1 MNHRP
6 AGPSPTVWKSGTAP
20 GIFPPLTHGMAL
32 FRRPL
37 EFLDSLSAH
46 GDLVEIRL
54 GPTRAWVVC
63 HPRLVH
69 EMLRDTRTFDKGGPL
84 YTRLRG
90 LMGDGVVTC
99 PHADHRRQ
107 RRLLQPAF
115 RPARV
120 ARLTGP
126 MGEEAEALCRG
137 WRDGQ
142 EVDVSAAM
150 MTVTTGVVSRVL
162 FSDALDPARA
172 AEVRDCLS
180 TVVRGLFVRTVVPV
194 DAFFR
199 LPLPGHRRYTR
210 AVARLRA
217 IVDEVVARR
226 RRTGGAHD
234 DVLGTLLAAA
244 DGPDPE
250 VTGREVQDQ
259 LVSLLLTGA
268 ESAALCLSSAF
279 GLLALH
285 PEAEQ
290 RMHAEVDT
298 VLAGRARPT
307 AEDLPRL
314 VYTRSVVDE
323 SLRLA
328 PPGWLFTR
336 LTTREVEFGGRR
348 LPAGA
353 TVLYSPYLL
362 HHAPE
367 SFPDPERFLPE
378 RWQRGGPDGPF
389 SPMVPFAAGSRKCLG
404 DTFALAQATVTLA
417 TVARHWRLRH
427 RPGPVPPLRPAVTL
441 GPRDLVMRCERRPQQ
456 PGPAPATPAAGAVT
470 AVPRARTAPPP
481 AVRVA
486 REAGDAGVHDA

>member
-1 MNHRP
+1 MNHCTAEHP
-6 AGPSPTVWKSGTAP
+6 PTAWKSGTAP
-20 GIFPPLTHGMAL
+20 GILPSVTHGISL
-32 FRRPL
+32 VRRPL
-37 EFLDSLSAH
+37 HFLNSLPAH

-54 GPTRAWVVC
+54 GPRRAWVVC

-84 YTRLRG
+84 YTRLQA

-99 PHADHRRQ
+99 PHEDHRRQ

-120 ARLTGP
+120 ARLTEP
-126 MGEEAEALCRG
+126 MAEEAEDLCRD

-150 MTVTTGVVSRVL
+150 MTVTTGVVGRVL
-162 FSDALDPARA
+162 FSDALDPGRA
-172 AEVRDCLS
+172 AEVRDCLT

-199 LPLPGHRRYTR
+199 LPTPGHRRYTR

-217 IVDEVVARR
+217 IVDEVVTRR
-226 RRTGGAHD
+226 RLAGEARD

-244 DGPDPE
+244 DGPEPE

-279 GLLALH
+279 GLLDLH

-290 RMHAEVDT
+290 RLHEEVDA
-298 VLAGRARPT
+298 VLAGRTRP
-307 AEDLPRL
+307 ALDDLPRL

-336 LTTREVEFGGRR
+336 LTTREVEFGGRL

-362 HHAPE
+362 HHSPG
-367 SFPDPERFLPE
+367 SFADPERFLPE
-378 RWQRGGPDGPF
+378 RWRGGGEAGGDGGGPY
-389 SPMVPFAAGSRKCLG
+389 SAMIPFAAGTRKCLG

-417 TVARHWRLRH
+417 TIARRWRLR
-427 RPGPVPPLRPAVTL
+427 RPPGPVAPVRPAVTL
-441 GPRDLVMRCERRPQQ
+441 GPRSLVMRCERRAGQSAPAATPTGARAAR
-456 PGPAPATPAAGAVT
+456 PGPSS
-470 AVPRARTAPPP
+470 
-481 AVRVA
+481 AVRES
-486 REAGDAGVHDA
+486 REAGATGVDDA